1 MVRAVKFEEDQI
13 LGFFEN
19 MSSWRIMIT
28 VMTIVKRFIACCKL
42 VLKTKKT
49 VKSNVGLHAAE
60 QLLLS
65 SLNVSDR
72 VDAEKS
78 LLRMLQRRYL
88 PNHSTISSKACQE
101 LQIKKDAKVADFGN

>member
-1 MVRAVKFEEDQI
+1 MA
-13 LGFFEN
+13 
-19 MSSWRIMIT
+19 
-28 VMTIVKRFIACCKL
+28 IVKRFIECCKL

-49 VKSNVGLHAAE
+49 VKSNVDLHAAE

-88 PNHSTISSKACQE
+88 PNHSTISSKALKPRTSNKE
-101 LQIKKDAKVADFGN
+101 RRKSGGLWKLDPFIDADGIV